1 MAGFGK
7 KKTITEYLY
16 SKIVV
21 VLLLIFVVFLTVSV
35 LERYRVERQM
45 AERKDE
51 ALEHKEELIER
62 KKMLEEKVKYLG
74 AERGVEAEIRT
85 NFDVAKEG
93 EKVIILVGDTKES
106 ESEATTTVAVKPWY
120 IFW

>member
-16 SKIVV
+16 SKVAVVILLVV
-21 VLLLIFVVFLTVSV
+21 VLFLSVSV
-35 LERYRVERQM
+35 FERYQVERQM

-51 ALEHKEELIER
+51 ALEHKEELIVR
-62 KKMLEEKVKYLG
+62 KKMLEEKVEYLG

-93 EKVIILVGDTKES
+93 EQVIILVGDTAKKETI
-106 ESEATTTVAVKPWY
+106 ATTTKEIQPWY
-120 IFW
+120 VFW

>member
-21 VLLLIFVVFLTVSV
+21 VLLLVFVVFLSVSV

-62 KKMLEEKVKYLG
+62 KKMLEEKVEYLG

-93 EKVIILVGDTKES
+93 EQVIILVGDTKES
-106 ESEATTTVAVKPWY
+106 ESVATTTVVQKPWY
-120 IFW
+120 QFW